1 MLATIGVPLA
11 GALLFAIGLAL
22 TVWAARRFVGGLG
35 ALARG
40 VGLSTYVVGALLA
53 GFRAGHIAVGLA
65 AANALAAPIALG
77 AIIGGAIF
85 LLCVPLGLWALRASP
100 RASVRVPGAYAALFA
115 AAPLLAGLPLL
126 APTLARLGGVVL
138 LCLYAVAAVYVTTS
152 PAARALARA
161 KDAGFA
167 PYQGGSLGGGIVRA
181 IVGMIGLGVGGAFV
195 TQGAVTLALGL
206 DIAPLLMGMVVVP
219 AALGLVMA
227 PRRAYDDGY
236 NTGGYDTG
244 GYDTGV
250 ADALGAQLS
259 LLFFGLGLLALLAP
273 GAVDPLVRRLDW
285 PFLIGASWLVA
296 LALWRGWMGR
306 LTGAILVI
314 AYVGLIALHILARG

>member
-1 MLATIGVPLA
+1 MLATIGVVLA
-11 GALLFAIGLAL
+11 GALLFAVGLAL
-22 TVWAARRFVGGLG
+22 TVWAARRFAGGLG

-40 VGLSTYVVGALLA
+40 VGLSTYAAGALLA

-85 LLCVPLGLWALRASP
+85 LVCVPLGRRAWRASP

-115 AAPLLAGLPLL
+115 AAPLVAGLPLL
-126 APTLARLGGVVL
+126 APTLARVGGVVL

-152 PAARALARA
+152 PGARALARA

-206 DIAPLLMGMVVVP
+206 DIAPLLMGMIVVP

-244 GYDTGV
+244 V

-259 LLFFGLGLLALLAP
+259 LLLFGLGLLALLAP
-273 GAVDPLVRRLDW
+273 VAVDPLVRRLDW

-306 LTGAILVI
+306 LTSAILVI